1 MNIYIQIVNIVYA
14 CIMGKQGKV
23 KQIERDVEGKGA
35 VLAPVVRKALCD
47 EVALSGDGR
56 GE

>member
-35 VLAPVVRKALCD
+35 VLAPVVGKPSVMR
-47 EVALSGDGR
+47 
-56 GE
+56 